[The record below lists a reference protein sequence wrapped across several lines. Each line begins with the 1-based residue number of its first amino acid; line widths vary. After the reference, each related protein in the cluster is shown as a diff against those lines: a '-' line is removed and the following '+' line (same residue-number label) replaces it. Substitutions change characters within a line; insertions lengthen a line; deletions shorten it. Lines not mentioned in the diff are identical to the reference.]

1 VHGVETVLF
10 LVVLGTVVA
19 AFAGRLRVPA
29 PSLLV
34 IAGLVVA
41 LLPRFPAV
49 HVPPE
54 VVSLVVLPPLLYAA
68 SEELPWRD
76 LRAVW
81 RPVAV
86 LAVGL
91 VLASAAAVAAVTW
104 AVAAVPASM
113 AFVLG
118 VGWASTDPVAVSA
131 LGRRLALP
139 AKVQALVQA
148 ESLFNDATSL
158 VLFQIAVSFAVAGT
172 AGPAGGVV
180 LHAAG
185 QFAVLAAGGA
195 AVGGVI
201 AAGVIPVRRR
211 VTDPVLETVLAL
223 ITPYAAFVAGEALHV
238 SPVMAVIVAGLVIG
252 GRRERITTAQTRLQ
266 LHSVYG
272 TVIFLLESVVFSLI
286 GLQLPTLIRDLSRAQ
301 AWPAEALAVAG
312 TLIVTRIVW
321 VFPLS
326 AVSQRRGGA
335 RRPAWPVPAV
345 VSWAGAR
352 GVVPLAAALSIPLTA
367 ADGAPLPRRDLILVL
382 ATAVIVVSLIV
393 QGLTLEPLVRRAG
406 IARTADA
413 RHEQTMARLRLA
425 EAALARLDE
434 LAAGDCAA
442 DDVIDRARASLQA
455 RIGRTRTRIDGT
467 EAAEPDGLTDREL
480 RRDLNAAEHA
490 ELARLYDDGTHQPG
504 RPPAASAQPGPGGH
518 PAQRATPTSPCRA
531 SAPPSTRWF
540 LRQLACRDRG
550 GPAPGSRTGA
560 RTPMPGGHARARRPG
575 RAAGWRQRDTG
586 HGPGSSG
593 PPWKRPAAP
602 ARPGGQRPQP
612 AHRQGG
618 WPG

>member
-1 VHGVETVLF
+1 VHGVETILF

-19 AFAGRLRVPA
+19 SFAGRFRVPA

-41 LLPRFPAV
+41 LLPRFPPV

-118 VGWASTDPVAVSA
+118 AVLASTDPVAVSA
-131 LGRRLALP
+131 LGRRLSLP
-139 AKVQALVQA
+139 SRVQALVQA

-172 AGPAGGVV
+172 SGTAVAGGVV

-185 QFAVLAAGGA
+185 QFVVLAVGGA

-201 AAGVIPVRRR
+201 AAGIIPVRRR

-223 ITPYAAFVAGEALHV
+223 ITPYAAFVLGEVLHV
-238 SPVMAVIVAGLVIG
+238 SPVMAVIVAGLAIG
-252 GRRERITTAQTRLQ
+252 GRRDRITTAQTRLQ
-266 LHSVYG
+266 LHSVYQ

-286 GLQLPTLIRDLSRAQ
+286 GLQLPTLIRDLSGAE
-301 AWPAEALAVAG
+301 AWPAEALAVTA
-312 TLIVTRIVW
+312 TLVAIRILW

-326 AVSQRRGGA
+326 VVIQRRGGA
-335 RRPAWPVPAV
+335 RRPSWPVPAV

-352 GVVPLAAALSIPLTA
+352 GVVPLAAALSIPLTTA
-367 ADGAPLPRRDLILVL
+367 SGAPLPRRDLILVI

-406 IARTADA
+406 IARPDA
-413 RHEQTMARLRLA
+413 ALHEETVARLRLA

-434 LAAGDCAA
+434 LAAGECAA

-455 RIGRTRTRIDGT
+455 RLGHTRARIDGT
-467 EAAEPDGLTDREL
+467 RAPEPDGLTDRQL
-480 RRDLNAAEHA
+480 RRDLNAAENA
-490 ELARLYDDGTHQPG
+490 ELARLYDNGTISQATRQQLQRG
-504 RPPAASAQPGPGGH
+504 LDLEAARLSDEQH
-518 PAQRATPTSPCRA
+518 
-531 SAPPSTRWF
+531 
-540 LRQLACRDRG
+540 
-550 GPAPGSRTGA
+550 
-560 RTPMPGGHARARRPG
+560 
-575 RAAGWRQRDTG
+575 
-586 HGPGSSG
+586 
-593 PPWKRPAAP
+593 
-602 ARPGGQRPQP
+602 
-612 AHRQGG
+612 
-618 WPG
+618 

>member
-1 VHGVETVLF
+1 MHGVETILF

-41 LLPRFPAV
+41 LLPGFPPV

-81 RPVAV
+81 RPVTV

-104 AVAAVPASM
+104 AVAAVPVSM

-118 VGWASTDPVAVSA
+118 AVLASTDPVAVSA
-131 LGRRLALP
+131 LGRRLSLP
-139 AKVQALVQA
+139 PRVQALVQA

-172 AGPAGGVV
+172 ASTAAAGGVV

-223 ITPYAAFVAGEALHV
+223 VTPYAAFVLGEVLHV

-252 GRRERITTAQTRLQ
+252 ARRDRITTAQTRLQ
-266 LHSVYG
+266 LHSVYQ

-286 GLQLPTLIRDLSRAQ
+286 GLQLPTLIRDLSRAE
-301 AWPAEALAVAG
+301 AWPAEALAVTA
-312 TLIVTRIVW
+312 TLIAIRIVW

-326 AVSQRRGGA
+326 AIIQRRGGA
-335 RRPAWPVPAV
+335 RRPSWPVPAV

-352 GVVPLAAALSIPLTA
+352 GVVPLAAALSIPLTSA
-367 ADGAPLPRRDLILVL
+367 SGAPLPRRDLILAI
-382 ATAVIVVSLIV
+382 ATAVIVISLIV

-406 IARTADA
+406 IARPADV
-413 RHEQTMARLRLA
+413 RHEQTVARLRLA

-455 RIGRTRTRIDGT
+455 RIGHTRARIDGSQAP
-467 EAAEPDGLTDREL
+467 EQDGLTDREL
-480 RRDLNAAEHA
+480 RRDLNAAENA
-490 ELARLYDDGTHQPG
+490 ELARLYDNGTISQATRQQLQRG
-504 RPPAASAQPGPGGH
+504 LDLEAARLSEP
-518 PAQRATPTSPCRA
+518 R
-531 SAPPSTRWF
+531 
-540 LRQLACRDRG
+540 
-550 GPAPGSRTGA
+550 
-560 RTPMPGGHARARRPG
+560 
-575 RAAGWRQRDTG
+575 
-586 HGPGSSG
+586 
-593 PPWKRPAAP
+593 
-602 ARPGGQRPQP
+602 
-612 AHRQGG
+612 
-618 WPG
+618 